1 MCFYFLFQAKSTQD
15 VGCQTDLVICK
26 NALVQAHVKPYRR
39 SKATQFRA
47 PSRSVSCD
55 TGTVTEIH
63 LPQSPRAASTPL
75 KRPRYEVSVVD
86 PSFHLNDSA
95 SSVNCSSSF
104 TEVHPQKDKKYIV
117 HEKQLLGLFRR
128 CPVCTGR
135 CVVNT
140 TTVGTLLRV
149 TQRCSCCEHY
159 NEWSSQPMVNSIPAG
174 NLQLCAAVLFTGS
187 SFSQISK
194 FLGAFNVQGLS
205 KQSFCRHQ
213 AKLLIPTV
221 SWQWQLE
228 QADIIQEATESGPV
242 TLGGDMRADSPG
254 HSAKYGSY
262 TMMDLKRNKVIDIQL
277 VQSNEVGNSVRMEKE
292 GFVRSLSTLLERG
305 VDVQQV
311 VTDRHTGVQ
320 KYLREEKKEIS
331 HYFDPWHM
339 GKGIGKKIEELGK
352 RKTTQDVR
360 LWKQSVVNHL
370 YWSASSSSSG
380 QEAVA
385 KWTSVA
391 NHIQNVHSHDNALFP
406 SCLHAPLDG
415 EQARQWLKPST
426 ASCEKLTA
434 ILLAPRFVKDVEKI
448 SPQYHTSTLE
458 AFHSLIIR
466 FTPKSQ
472 VFSFKGM
479 LSRLQ
484 IAAMHYNE
492 NAARSHA
499 ATATGELR
507 YAVVYPK
514 YKRGDYTVRALKT
527 NPTSLYVHKLMDLLF
542 DSVVV
547 DPLPYQEYSDKIP
560 VPEPLC
566 AQFQRPDKR
575 DAVSRHRSR
584 F

>member
-1 MCFYFLFQAKSTQD
+1 MCCFFVFD
-15 VGCQTDLVICK
+15 I
-26 NALVQAHVKPYRR
+26 
-39 SKATQFRA
+39 ATQFRA

-55 TGTVTEIH
+55 TGTVMEIN
-63 LPQSPRAASTPL
+63 LPESPRAASTPL
-75 KRPRYEVSVVD
+75 KRPRCEVSAVD

-117 HEKQLLGLFRR
+117 YEKQLLGLFRR

-140 TTVGTLLRV
+140 TTIGTLLRV

-159 NEWSSQPMVNSIPAG
+159 NEWSNQPMVNSIPAG

-205 KQSFCRHQ
+205 KQTFYRHQ

-262 TMMDLKRNKVIDIQL
+262 TMMDLKRNKVIQL
-277 VQSNEVGNSVRMEKE
+277 V
-292 GFVRSLSTLLERG
+292 
-305 VDVQQV
+305 
-311 VTDRHTGVQ
+311 
-320 KYLREEKKEIS
+320 
-331 HYFDPWHM
+331 
-339 GKGIGKKIEELGK
+339 
-352 RKTTQDVR
+352 
-360 LWKQSVVNHL
+360 KQSVVNHL

-380 QEAVA
+380 EEAVA

-391 NHIQNVHSHDNALFP
+391 NHIQNVNSHDNALFP

-514 YKRGDYTVRALKT
+514 YKRGDYTVRALKI
-527 NPTSLYVHKLMDLLF
+527 NPTSCM
-542 DSVVV
+542 
-547 DPLPYQEYSDKIP
+547 SDI
-560 VPEPLC
+560 V
-566 AQFQRPDKR
+566 
-575 DAVSRHRSR
+575 
-584 F
+584 